1 MAGVVDAAAGR
12 GQPLA
17 GQSYDERGPAPA
29 LVGLVST
36 VWVQRIAAGTAPYTH
51 RSVPNGSVELRCR
64 IGSTPQVVGPLTRPL
79 VEVLEP
85 GTTIVGIRFRPGAAA
100 AVLGLPASELVDLT
114 VESDELLGRP
124 ARMVGELVA
133 GSPSPA
139 EALALL
145 QRQVMGRLAD
155 AADPDPLIAEA
166 VQRLMP
172 WHARDVGSLRS
183 ALGISERQLRRR
195 CQASVGLGPK
205 ALHRLL
211 RFQGFLAL
219 TQQALTR
226 GQRPAEDGL
235 AMLAAEAGY
244 TDQPH
249 LNRECLRLTGQ
260 TPAVFLGETA
270 RHCGCGHDH
279 AASYEPLLRNRATMA
294 VSYKRPT

>member
-1 MAGVVDAAAGR
+1 MAAEV
-12 GQPLA
+12 QPLA
-17 GQSYDERGPAPA
+17 GQSHDERRPVPA
-29 LVGLVST
+29 LAGLVST
-36 VWVQRIAAGTAPYTH
+36 VWVQRVAPDAAPYTH
-51 RSVPNGSVELRCR
+51 RTVPNGSAELRFR
-64 IGSTPQVVGPLTRPL
+64 IGSIPLVVGPQTRPL

-100 AVLGLPASELVDLT
+100 AVFGLPASELVDQA
-114 VESDELLGRP
+114 VESGELLGR
-124 ARMVGELVA
+124 AAGVVGELAA

-139 EALALL
+139 VGLALL

-155 AADPDPLIAEA
+155 ATDPDPLIAEA
-166 VQRLMP
+166 VRRLMP
-172 WHARDVGSLRS
+172 WHDGDVGSLRS
-183 ALGISERQLRRR
+183 TLGISERQLRRR

-205 ALHRLL
+205 VLQRLL

-219 TQQALTR
+219 TQQALAQ
-226 GQRPAEDGL
+226 GQPPAGDGL

-244 TDQPH
+244 TDQSH
-249 LNRECLRLTGQ
+249 LTRECLRLTGQ

-279 AASYEPLLRNRATMA
+279 AASYEPLLRQRATMA